1 MDVVILGLFLGED
14 ILQSIDRIP
23 NPDTSELVAYIRKLL
38 ANGVAKAKKGTSAA
52 AAPGAEEGSAR
63 KKSTRF
69 SNSDHEALADI
80 FKKIGQKEL
89 SKVNSLK
96 PVPDKHKTRV
106 ILSSCLRNI
115 VDIKL

>member
-1 MDVVILGLFLGED
+1 MNDLFLGED

-52 AAPGAEEGSAR
+52 AAPVADEGSAK
-63 KKSTRF
+63 KKSARF

-89 SKVNSLK
+89 SKVNPFYLSNQPSLHLKK
-96 PVPDKHKTRV
+96 PTMNKYRTFQK
-106 ILSSCLRNI
+106 
-115 VDIKL
+115 